1 MIRGVFFD
9 LDGTLVNSL
18 ADIAAAVNGALE
30 ELGLPVF
37 PEEDYRHKAGNGIR
51 KLCQRAL
58 PAGRE
63 ELLEDLI
70 AGYRRR
76 YGENCRERTR
86 PYAGAEELL
95 EALREAG
102 LKTAV
107 ITNKPADQTARVMT
121 LFRENAVDLVFG
133 QHEPFP
139 VKPDPRSFFHVAE
152 TLGLR
157 PEEVVYCGDS
167 DVDIFFAHNAG
178 ALGAGCLWGFRGR
191 AELEAAGADLLAD
204 DPDEL
209 KTRLLAL
216 TK

>member
-9 LDGTLVNSL
+9 LDGTLVDSL

-30 ELGLPVF
+30 ELGLPGC
-37 PEEDYRHKAGNGIR
+37 PEADYRHKVGNGIR

-63 ELLEDLI
+63 DLLEDLI

-86 PYAGAEELL
+86 PYAGV
-95 EALREAG
+95 EALLKTLRAAE

-133 QHEPFP
+133 QQEPFP
-139 VKPDPRSFFHVAE
+139 VKPDPASFFHVAE
-152 TLGLR
+152 KLGLK
-157 PEEVVYCGDS
+157 PGEVVYCGDS
-167 DVDIFFAHNAG
+167 DVDIRFAHNAG

-191 AELEAAGADLLAD
+191 EELEAAGADLLAA

-209 KTRLLAL
+209 KAMLLSRI
-216 TK
+216 

>member
-76 YGENCRERTR
+76 Y
-86 PYAGAEELL
+86 ELL

-191 AELEAAGADLLAD
+191 AELEAAGADLLAA

>member
-30 ELGLPVF
+30 ELGLPGYS
-37 PEEDYRHKAGNGIR
+37 EAEYRHKVGNGIR
-51 KLCQRAL
+51 KLCQRTL

-63 ELLEDLI
+63 NLLEELI
-70 AGYRRR
+70 GRYRRR
-76 YGENCRERTR
+76 YGENCTARTR
-86 PYAGAEELL
+86 PYAGTEAML
-95 EALREAG
+95 EDLRAAG

-133 QHEPFP
+133 QQEPFP
-139 VKPDPRSFFHVAE
+139 VKPDPASFFHVAE
-152 TLGLR
+152 KLGLK
-157 PEEVVYCGDS
+157 PGEVVYCGDS
-167 DVDIFFAHNAG
+167 DVDIRFAHNAG

-191 AELEAAGADLLAD
+191 EELEAAGADLLASG
-204 DPDEL
+204 PDEL
-209 KTRLLAL
+209 KAMLLSRI
-216 TK
+216 